1 MVQRLGGVKIAFRLV
16 GAGTGRGLQIGGEV
30 LGAVREP
37 GGALVS
43 RSHFK
48 EKQVGLS
55 DNLMNF
61 DTFLKR
67 GAKWLTAQELAMEG
81 MQKMIKEFGL

>member
-1 MVQRLGGVKIAFRLV
+1 MTCANPAARWCPAP
-16 GAGTGRGLQIGGEV
+16 T
-30 LGAVREP
+30 
-37 GGALVS
+37 S
-43 RSHFK
+43 RK

>member
-1 MVQRLGGVKIAFRLV
+1 MSL
-16 GAGTGRGLQIGGEV
+16 
-30 LGAVREP
+30 
-37 GGALVS
+37 
-43 RSHFK
+43 SHFK
-48 EKQVGLS
+48 YNQGGLT
-55 DNLMNF
+55 DIQMNF